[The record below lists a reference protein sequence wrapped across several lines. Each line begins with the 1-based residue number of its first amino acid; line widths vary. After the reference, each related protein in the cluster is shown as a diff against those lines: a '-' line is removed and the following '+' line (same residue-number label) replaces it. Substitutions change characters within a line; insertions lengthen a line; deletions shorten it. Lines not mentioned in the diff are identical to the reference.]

1 MNKHL
6 KHIAVIPAREGSVG
20 LPKKNQLLFDSTAKF
35 LEKLNW
41 ISEVI
46 VTSDDQIIL
55 DKAISNNFKD
65 YKRSNYLSGSDI
77 SIKLVFKDLID
88 KLNFKENYILW
99 LFYLP
104 IVYKNLIDFQNAK
117 KIIEKNSVKSLC
129 SFVPSKTHPF
139 YTWRYDDKNKKISQ
153 FIKNDVFRRQDLPS
167 AWMHYHYLCCFK
179 VSELDKLNNELL
191 NSETHP
197 IFLTREYS
205 KNLIEI
211 DSKEDLEK
219 WHKIN
224 NKL

>member
-88 KLNFKENYILW
+88 KLNFFENYILW

-104 IVYKNLIDFQNAK
+104 IVHKNLIDFQNAK
-117 KIIEKNSVKSLC
+117 KIIKNSVKVYALLC
-129 SFVPSKTHPF
+129 LQKHIHF
-139 YTWRYDDKNKKISQ
+139 TW
-153 FIKNDVFRRQDLPS
+153 V
-167 AWMHYHYLCCFK
+167 
-179 VSELDKLNNELL
+179 
-191 NSETHP
+191 
-197 IFLTREYS
+197 
-205 KNLIEI
+205 
-211 DSKEDLEK
+211 
-219 WHKIN
+219 
-224 NKL
+224 